1 MNYTN
6 KILQTVIASGL
17 ILVIACNEKK
27 ETAKPGNNTNP
38 ISVVVST
45 PDVNSRDGIATS
57 GTIEASQTASISTR
71 IMGYINHIY
80 VKAGD
85 HVRKGQLVASINS
98 QDIQAKKA
106 QADAAIMEAEAN
118 VKNAQKDYDRFNALY
133 QKQSASAKELDNVT
147 LQYNASKARLEAAK
161 QMRNEVNAM
170 NSYANIVSPMDGTV
184 TQKIA
189 DEGGMAVP
197 GSPLLTIEQNGKLQI
212 SASVSES
219 DINKIKKGD
228 KAKVEIKAIGKT
240 IESVITEISPSSLVT
255 GGQYLIKLGIPEP
268 EKKNLYS
275 GMYVNV
281 FIPVKQQAQ
290 NPAENNGIL
299 VPTASLVRQDQL
311 TGLYTISSGNT
322 ALLRWVRTGKIS
334 GDKTEILSGIA
345 ADEKFILKA
354 ATPLY
359 NGAPVTATNN

>member
-1 MNYTN
+1 MNYT
-6 KILQTVIASGL
+6 KQILQTAIVSGL
-17 ILVIACNEKK
+17 ILVMACNEKK
-27 ETAKPGNNTNP
+27 ETGKPDNTNP

-45 PDVNSRDGIATS
+45 PDVNSQGGIATS

-85 HVRKGQLVASINS
+85 HVRKGQLLASINS

-106 QADAAIMEAEAN
+106 QAEAAITEAEAN
-118 VKNAQKDYDRFNALY
+118 VKNAQKDYDRFSALY

-147 LQYNASKARLEAAK
+147 FQYNASKARLEAAK

-170 NSYANIVSPMDGTV
+170 NSYANIVSPIDGTV

-189 DEGGMAVP
+189 DEGSMAVP
-197 GSPLLTIEQNGKLQI
+197 GWPLLTIEQNGKLQI
-212 SASVSES
+212 SASVGES

-228 KAKVEIKAIGKT
+228 KAKVEINTIGTT
-240 IESVITEISPSSLVT
+240 IESVITEISPSSRVT

-281 FIPVKQQAQ
+281 FIPLKEQAQ
-290 NPAENNGIL
+290 YRAESNGIL
-299 VPTASLVRQDQL
+299 VPTASLIHQDQL

-322 ALLRWVRTGKIS
+322 ALLRWVRTGKIF
-334 GDKTEILSGIA
+334 GDKTEILSGIG
-345 ADEKFILKA
+345 ADEKFIIKA
-354 ATPLY
+354 VTPLY
-359 NGAPVTATNN
+359 NGAPVTSTKN